1 MTAVQLSVVVPVY
14 NEEANLPD
22 LCARL
27 NEVLPQLGLEYEVIL
42 VDDGSSDGSFA
53 VAKEMAMEDP
63 HHTVIRLRRNY
74 GQTAAIACGIRHA
87 SGEVIVPMD
96 ADLQN
101 DPADIPRLLQALDR
115 GWDVVSG
122 WRRDRHDAF
131 LTRSLPSMI
140 ANWLI
145 SRITGVGLHDY
156 GCTLKAYR
164 RAVIEDASLYGEMH
178 RFMPALARWYG
189 ASVTEIPVTH
199 HPRIRGKS
207 KYGMIRTFKVLLD
220 LLTVK
225 FLDSYL
231 AKPIYIFGGFGIFC
245 LVMGFL
251 TFGYLTY
258 DKAVNGAF
266 FIQSPLLILSALLA
280 TLGVMSILSGLL
292 AEIMVRTYF
301 ESQGKPPYSIRE
313 IAGAGAQRRREQEA
327 RADAVLPGR

>member
-1 MTAVQLSVVVPVY
+1 MTEASLSVIVPVY
-14 NEEANLPD
+14 NEEPNLPD
-22 LCARL
+22 LRQRL
-27 NEVLPQLGLEYEVIL
+27 DAVLPELGLPYEVIL

-53 VAKEMAMEDP
+53 VAKEMAMEDA
-63 HHTVIRLRRNY
+63 HYTVIRLRRNY

-87 SGEVIVPMD
+87 RGDVILPMD

-101 DPADIPRLLQALDR
+101 DPADIPRLLQTLDR

-122 WRRDRHDAF
+122 WRSDRHDAF

-145 SRITGVGLHDY
+145 SRITGVALHDY

-164 RAVIEDASLYGEMH
+164 REVIQDVSLYGEMH
-178 RFMPALARWYG
+178 RFIPALARWYG
-189 ASVTEIPVTH
+189 AAVTEIPVTH
-199 HPRIRGKS
+199 HPRTRGKS

-231 AKPIYIFGGFGIFC
+231 VKPIYVFGAFGIFC
-245 LVMGFL
+245 LLSGVA
-251 TFGYLTY
+251 TFGYLAY
-258 DKAVNGAF
+258 EKVAHGAF
-266 FIQSPLLILSALLA
+266 FIQSPLLILSALLV
-280 TLGVMSILSGLL
+280 TLGIMSTLMGLL

-313 IAGAGAQRRREQEA
+313 IATLMPKEQEA
-327 RADAVLPGR
+327 ASRAV

>member
-1 MTAVQLSVVVPVY
+1 MSEVKISVIIPVY
-14 NEEANLPD
+14 DEEPNLPE
-22 LCARL
+22 LRSRL
-27 NEVLPQLGLEYEVIL
+27 DDVLPTLGKSYEVIL

-53 VAKEMAMEDP
+53 LMREMALEDP
-63 HHTVIRLRRNY
+63 HYRAIRLRRNY
-74 GQTAAIACGIRHA
+74 GQTAAIACGIKHS
-87 SGEVIVPMD
+87 SGDVIIPMD

-101 DPADIPRLLQALDR
+101 DPADIPRLLQTLER

-122 WRRDRHDAF
+122 WRQNRRDAF

-145 SRITGVGLHDY
+145 SRLTGVALHDY

-164 RAVIEDASLYGEMH
+164 REVIQDTSLYGEMH
-178 RFMPALARWYG
+178 RFIPALARWYG
-189 ASVTEIPVTH
+189 ATVTEIPVTH
-199 HPRIRGKS
+199 HARTRGKS
-207 KYGMIRTFKVLLD
+207 KYGLMRTLKVLLD

-231 AKPIYIFGGFGIFC
+231 AKPIYVFGGFGAAC
-245 LVMGFL
+245 LAASVF

-258 DKAVNGAF
+258 DKVANDAF

-280 TLGVMSILSGLL
+280 TLGVMSALMGLL

-301 ESQGKPPYSIRE
+301 ESQGKAPYSVRE
-313 IAGAGAQRRREQEA
+313 TVDLAAAYSQEQES
-327 RADAVLPGR
+327 RSGVL